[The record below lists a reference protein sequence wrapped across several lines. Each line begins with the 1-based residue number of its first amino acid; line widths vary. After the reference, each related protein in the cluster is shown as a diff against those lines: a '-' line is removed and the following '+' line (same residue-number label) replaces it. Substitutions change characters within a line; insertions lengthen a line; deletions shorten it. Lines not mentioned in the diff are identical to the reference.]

1 MRTKEATARI
11 SFSSTASGGIRSH
24 HFLCRLLF
32 AVILLLSVRS
42 VIACK
47 LPVFR
52 YALERWGVD
61 QYRLVALVSDPSQ
74 ASVREA
80 LETLEERRAS
90 QWNAKIEIVNLN
102 EMSEDQWWLF
112 EGLDDGAKDQLQVYF
127 PTGKGEDRL
136 GWSGELNTDSVKQWT
151 SSPIRDSL
159 VMDLANGVSA
169 VWLLVEG
176 DDPAVNDQ
184 LEKDLRETL
193 ERANRD
199 IKIPEGVI
207 APDEAAQYFQ
217 ENPGASMDDVLRCAV
232 PLKVEFQMR
241 RLSQKDKREAAT
253 IAILRSLGVNEGEA
267 WLVPVFG
274 RGRMLDAIPA
284 EPYPSDVILK
294 ACQYMVGEC
303 SCTVK
308 AQNPGVDLLLNVDW
322 QQKLGVEEIVF
333 GSGSTLAPEL
343 LDVPAGKDSAGKDST
358 APSTAAMSEDQAADS
373 EDSGQEK
380 PVIKDEM
387 TSSLSTDALPV
398 RQNRRTL
405 ILASF
410 AVGFIL
416 FGSAAL
422 MYVKREH

>member
-1 MRTKEATARI
+1 
-11 SFSSTASGGIRSH
+11 
-24 HFLCRLLF
+24 
-32 AVILLLSVRS
+32 
-42 VIACK
+42 
-47 LPVFR
+47 
-52 YALERWGVD
+52 
-61 QYRLVALVSDPSQ
+61 
-74 ASVREA
+74 
-80 LETLEERRAS
+80 
-90 QWNAKIEIVNLN
+90 
-102 EMSEDQWWLF
+102 
-112 EGLDDGAKDQLQVYF
+112 
-127 PTGKGEDRL
+127 
-136 GWSGELNTDSVKQWT
+136 
-151 SSPIRDSL
+151 
-159 VMDLANGVSA
+159 
-169 VWLLVEG
+169 
-176 DDPAVNDQ
+176 
-184 LEKDLRETL
+184 
-193 ERANRD
+193 
-199 IKIPEGVI
+199 
-207 APDEAAQYFQ
+207 
-217 ENPGASMDDVLRCAV
+217 MDDVLRCAV

-241 RLSQKDKREAAT
+241 RLSQTDKREAAT

-358 APSTAAMSEDQAADS
+358 APSTAAMSEDQAADP
-373 EDSGQEK
+373 EDSGQEE
-380 PVIKDEM
+380 PVIEDEM
-387 TSSLSTDALPV
+387 TSSLSTDASPV

>member
-1 MRTKEATARI
+1 MRTKESTARI
-11 SFSSTASGGIRSH
+11 RFSSIASSGIRSH
-24 HFLCRLLF
+24 HFLCCLLF
-32 AVILLLSVRS
+32 AFILVLSVRS

-52 YALERWGVD
+52 YALERWSVD
-61 QYRLVALVSDPSQ
+61 RYRLVALVSDPNQ
-74 ASVREA
+74 VSVREA
-80 LETLEERRAS
+80 LETLEERRGG
-90 QWNAKIEIVNLN
+90 QWNAQIEIVNLN
-102 EMSEDQWWLF
+102 EMTEDQWWLF

-136 GWSGELNTDSVKQWT
+136 GWSGELSTESVKLWS

-159 VMDLANGVSA
+159 VMDLAKGVSA

-176 DDPAVNDQ
+176 DDAAVNDQ
-184 LEKDLRETL
+184 LEKDLRSTL

-207 APDEAAQYFQ
+207 APDDAAQYFQ

-241 RLSQKDKREAAT
+241 RLSQADKREAAT

-267 WLVPVFG
+267 CLVPVFG

-333 GSGSTLAPEL
+333 GSGSRLAPEL
-343 LDVPAGKDSAGKDST
+343 LNVPAGKDSIVPAN
-358 APSTAAMSEDQAADS
+358 AAISEDQAKEPEDS
-373 EDSGQEK
+373 EQEE
-380 PVIKDEM
+380 PVIEDEM
-387 TSSLSTDALPV
+387 TSSPSTEASPV
-398 RQNRRTL
+398 RRNRLTL
-405 ILASF
+405 IVASF
-410 AVGFIL
+410 AVGFML

-422 MYVKREH
+422 MYVKRGH

>member
-1 MRTKEATARI
+1 MRTKEAIARI
-11 SFSSTASGGIRSH
+11 SFSSTASGGIRSR

-32 AVILLLSVRS
+32 AVILVLSVRS
-42 VIACK
+42 AIACK

-193 ERANRD
+193 EIGRAH
-199 IKIPEGVI
+199 V
-207 APDEAAQYFQ
+207 
-217 ENPGASMDDVLRCAV
+217 
-232 PLKVEFQMR
+232 
-241 RLSQKDKREAAT
+241 
-253 IAILRSLGVNEGEA
+253 
-267 WLVPVFG
+267 
-274 RGRMLDAIPA
+274 
-284 EPYPSDVILK
+284 
-294 ACQYMVGEC
+294 
-303 SCTVK
+303 
-308 AQNPGVDLLLNVDW
+308 
-322 QQKLGVEEIVF
+322 
-333 GSGSTLAPEL
+333 
-343 LDVPAGKDSAGKDST
+343 
-358 APSTAAMSEDQAADS
+358 
-373 EDSGQEK
+373 
-380 PVIKDEM
+380 
-387 TSSLSTDALPV
+387 
-398 RQNRRTL
+398 
-405 ILASF
+405 
-410 AVGFIL
+410 
-416 FGSAAL
+416 
-422 MYVKREH
+422 

>member
-1 MRTKEATARI
+1 MRTKESTSRI
-11 SFSSTASGGIRSH
+11 RFSSIASSGIRSH
-24 HFLCRLLF
+24 HFLCCLLF
-32 AVILLLSVRS
+32 AFILVLSVRS

-52 YALERWGVD
+52 YALERWSVD
-61 QYRLVALVSDPSQ
+61 RYRLVALVSDPNQ
-74 ASVREA
+74 VSVREA
-80 LETLEERRAS
+80 LETLEERRGG
-90 QWNAKIEIVNLN
+90 QWNAQIEIVNLN
-102 EMSEDQWWLF
+102 EMTEDQWWLF

-136 GWSGELNTDSVKQWT
+136 GWSGELSTESVKLWS

-159 VMDLANGVSA
+159 VMDLAKGVSA

-176 DDPAVNDQ
+176 DDAAVNDQ
-184 LEKDLRETL
+184 LEKDLRATL

-207 APDEAAQYFQ
+207 APDDAAQYFQ

-241 RLSQKDKREAAT
+241 RLSQTDKREAAT

-333 GSGSTLAPEL
+333 GSGPTLAPEL

-358 APSTAAMSEDQAADS
+358 TPSTAAMSEDPAADS
-373 EDSGQEK
+373 EDSGQED
-380 PVIKDEM
+380 PVIEDEM
-387 TSSLSTDALPV
+387 TSSLSTDAPPV
-398 RQNRRTL
+398 QQNRRTL

-410 AVGFIL
+410 AIGFIL